1 MKEIILHQN
10 SKGHQIL
17 IIKIDIYY
25 DIKVQATLWSMQMKE
40 QTILLQ
46 IDIINLRSISDL
58 KILMKYLVFTSDI
71 VYNFYFFSFVNSLL
85 YILEKW
91 T

>member
-46 IDIINLRSISDL
+46 IDIINLIISGL

-71 VYNFYFFSFVNSLL
+71 VYNFYFFSFVNFLL
-85 YILEKW
+85 YTSEKW